1 MAKKQTFLDKT
12 KRGADSHKEYVKV
25 VRAYKA
31 SNGAWKFRTEVV
43 GLNDANKNEI
53 YK

>member
-12 KRGADSHKEYVKV
+12 QRGSESRKEYVKV

-31 SNGAWKFRTEVV
+31 SNGAWKFKTEVV
-43 GLNDANKNEI
+43 GVDDSTKNEI